1 MMERLKRRL
10 GAKPIA
16 RLEQPPGTAPS
27 LMLQRVGDQWFV
39 VMLHGGREIR
49 RYTPKEA
56 RRMANRFIEMA
67 WLASNPGECPTGI
80 LE

>member
-1 MMERLKRRL
+1 VLHGLKARLGLKR
-10 GAKPIA
+10 GE

-27 LMLQRVGDQWFV
+27 LMLQRDGDQWFV
-39 VMLHGGREIR
+39 VMLHGGRQIH
-49 RYTPKEA
+49 RYTPKQA

-67 WLASNPGECPTGI
+67 WLASNPGSCPTGT